1 MIHLSQLISQYW
13 CTVVQ
18 SLSCVSLWTHGLQHA
33 RLPWPSRY
41 PTTCSNACP
50 LSRWCHPTV
59 SSSVVPFSFCP
70 QSFLTSGAFPMS
82 WLFAWGGQ
90 SIDVLLLTK
99 VYNLFRFPH
108 LSFNVLFLF
117 GDPILSGLCLPD
129 AQKSGYPADR
139 EGISGRGGAA
149 DSAHFLQDACGP
161 KARGRHSQLLL
172 NRPLISCSRLSQ
184 AMKKTGTTP
193 MKPSYV
199 WNLASSLSESR
210 FKQPL

>member
-1 MIHLSQLISQYW
+1 MSD
-13 CTVVQ
+13 
-18 SLSCVSLWTHGLQHA
+18 SLWTHGLQHA
-33 RLPWPSRY
+33 RLSWPSRS
-41 PTTCSNACP
+41 PTACSNAWP
-50 LSRWCHPTV
+50 LSQWCQPTI
-59 SSSVVPFSFCP
+59 SSSVVPFSSCP
-70 QSFLTSGAFPMS
+70 QSFPAWGAFPMS

-90 SIDVLLLTK
+90 IIDVLLLTK

-117 GDPILSGLCLPD
+117 GDPILSGLYLPD
-129 AQKSGYPADR
+129 TQKSGYPADR
-139 EGISGRGGAA
+139 EGISGRGGAT
-149 DSAHFLQDACGP
+149 DSAHSSQDACGP

-199 WNLASSLSESR
+199 WNLASSLSEPW

>member
-1 MIHLSQLISQYW
+1 MSD
-13 CTVVQ
+13 
-18 SLSCVSLWTHGLQHA
+18 SLQPHGLQHP
-33 RLPWPSRY
+33 RLPCPSLSPRV
-41 PTTCSNACP
+41 CSNSCA
-50 LSRWCHPTV
+50 LTQLYYLTISF
-59 SSSVVPFSFCP
+59 SVTPFFFCL
-70 QSFLTSGAFPMS
+70 QSFPASGAFPMS

-90 SIDVLLLTK
+90 IIDVLLLTK

-117 GDPILSGLCLPD
+117 GDPILSGLYLPD
-129 AQKSGYPADR
+129 TQKSGYPADR
-139 EGISGRGGAA
+139 EGISGRGGAT
-149 DSAHFLQDACGP
+149 DSAHSSQDACGP

-172 NRPLISCSRLSQ
+172 NRPLISCSQLSQ

-199 WNLASSLSESR
+199 WNLASSLSESW